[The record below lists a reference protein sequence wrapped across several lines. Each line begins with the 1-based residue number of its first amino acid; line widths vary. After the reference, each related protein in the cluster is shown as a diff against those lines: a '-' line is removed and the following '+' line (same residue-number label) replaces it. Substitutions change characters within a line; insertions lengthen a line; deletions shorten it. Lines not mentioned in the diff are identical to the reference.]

1 MEGVHEEFR
10 LPHTANKPGESGAA
24 RGQGNPAGR
33 QRGALPQGK
42 EDALCAPLSAPK
54 ALVLA
59 QKSLVVL
66 EP

>member
-10 LPHTANKPGESGAA
+10 LPHTANKPGEAGAA
-24 RGQGNPAGR
+24 GGQGNPAGR
-33 QRGALPQGK
+33 QRGALPRGK
-42 EDALCAPLSAPK
+42 DAECAPISLPK

-59 QKSLVVL
+59 QESLDVL